1 MIYQNI
7 NIIVSSLIIKSNVLI
22 NLFSSKFKNTFS
34 IFSASL
40 IDEFVPG
47 QMITGTGADII
58 FKIPVMRQIMAWI
71 GTMPAKRKNITK
83 IFEKGSKSV
92 EKLICF
98 LSISSKTNDR
108 TFVLKTN
115 CLFLLKDF

>member
-1 MIYQNI
+1 MIHQKI
-7 NIIVSSLIIKSNVLI
+7 NIIVSSLIIKLNNPI
-22 NLFSSKFKNTFS
+22 NLFSSKFKNIFS

-92 EKLICF
+92 EIFFFFRQFLQKKLIAH
-98 LSISSKTNDR
+98 LY
-108 TFVLKTN
+108 
-115 CLFLLKDF
+115 

>member
-92 EKLICF
+92 GK
-98 LSISSKTNDR
+98 KK
-108 TFVLKTN
+108 FVNFFK
-115 CLFLLKDF
+115 KK

>member
-1 MIYQNI
+1 MR
-7 NIIVSSLIIKSNVLI
+7 SSFPPSLPLI
-22 NLFSSKFKNTFS
+22 N
-34 IFSASL
+34 SASL

-83 IFEKGSKSV
+83 TFEKGNESYHI
-92 EKLICF
+92 LIVIIFYIWCMTIIH
-98 LSISSKTNDR
+98 LD
-108 TFVLKTN
+108 
-115 CLFLLKDF
+115 